1 VSLGDSLTW
10 AEWVRLTAA
19 ENGVHGLTDDEIE
32 YVLWERTA
40 WPVAGIG
47 YVRAQLVELFA
58 ALREEGTP

>member
-1 VSLGDSLTW
+1 
-10 AEWVRLTAA
+10 VRLTAA